1 MNSGRQAG
9 KKTPGLLGQARGPF
23 KEDESCADR
32 LRLGIPAMASQSQS
46 SAGRD
51 PVRAAVSDSGLEA
64 SALISVPALPLPT
77 AQCGLLWEP
86 RESSSSCLAST
97 LNPWEYPLIHRNYNP
112 DPREQG
118 QEKVLSSSRYTVE
131 RKIRKHEA
139 IEQEKI
145 FEIIQFNQLFLCQDG
160 VYIFKIYE

>member
-51 PVRAAVSDSGLEA
+51 PVREAVSDSGLEA
-64 SALISVPALPLPT
+64 SALISVSALPLPT
-77 AQCGLLWEP
+77 AQQVLLCCWRQWTWGCQIWRQQRTSARSAHP
-86 RESSSSCLAST
+86 YWVT
-97 LNPWEYPLIHRNYNP
+97 LPLVTHRM
-112 DPREQG
+112 EEG
-118 QEKVLSSSRYTVE
+118 S
-131 RKIRKHEA
+131 
-139 IEQEKI
+139 
-145 FEIIQFNQLFLCQDG
+145 G
-160 VYIFKIYE
+160 

>member
-1 MNSGRQAG
+1 RQAG

-64 SALISVPALPLPT
+64 SALISVWSP
-77 AQCGLLWEP
+77 
-86 RESSSSCLAST
+86 LAST

-118 QEKVLSSSRYTVE
+118 QE
-131 RKIRKHEA
+131 
-139 IEQEKI
+139 
-145 FEIIQFNQLFLCQDG
+145 
-160 VYIFKIYE
+160 